1 MKPDSRLLNI
11 TVAAI
16 ALLPIS
22 LFAQY
27 AYACIQFPYSIDYAE
42 GILLE
47 QARLIFTARAYGS
60 IETWPAIVFHYT
72 PFFHAATNLISG
84 VTGLDLLATGRAL
97 SAGFTI
103 LLCVLV
109 GRLAIM
115 GDRGISLPADSLSA
129 GLLAAC
135 SAISIPA
142 LFNWSPQMHTD
153 LAALG
158 LSVLGFYLAMA
169 ALERPRLAVL
179 AGIVFVLAVYTKQT
193 SIAAPAAGFLTLLFY
208 RPRTALAGIATSV
221 VLGAIAL
228 VVLALATQGRFLQ
241 HIFFY
246 NMNRYSLEWLVRNS
260 SALLLCA
267 PIVVAGLLYVLPHA
281 WRTAFLKSNGD
292 GGLLSRLKS
301 LDPILAGLSIYLL
314 TSGLMILM
322 CGKSGAGP
330 HYTMEFAVVCA
341 VMFGRCFLREITT
354 ARASKGLAVRVMVL
368 VLVLAFAGQ
377 VAILVGFKKDANL
390 LLSREY
396 VAEHDALFNFIKATE
411 KPVISDE
418 MVMVVKSGKD
428 IQWEPAIFA
437 ELASKGMWSEAPLI
451 DRLNRKY
458 FGAIVTAGD
467 HGNFYFDAR
476 YTPTVY
482 KAMAENYPV
491 KRRYWIYTVHL
502 PRPTAAGVPGQ
513 KP

>member
-1 MKPDSRLLNI
+1 MKPHSRLLNI

-16 ALLPIS
+16 AVLPIC

-47 QARLIFTARAYGS
+47 QARLIFTPRAYGS
-60 IETWPAIVFHYT
+60 IETWPPIVFHYT
-72 PFFHAATNLISG
+72 PFFHAAANLISG
-84 VTGLDLLATGRAL
+84 VTGLDLLVTARAL
-97 SAGFTI
+97 STGFTI

-115 GDRGISLPADSLSA
+115 GDRGTSLPADRLSA
-129 GLLAAC
+129 ALIAGCA
-135 SAISIPA
+135 AISIPA

-169 ALERPRLAVL
+169 SLERPRLAVL

-193 SIAAPAAGFLTLLFY
+193 SIAAPAAGFLTLLLY
-208 RPRTALAGIATSV
+208 RPRTAITGIATSV
-221 VLGAIAL
+221 ALGAAAL
-228 VVLALATQGRFLQ
+228 VVLAMATQGRFLQ

-267 PIVVAGLLYVLPHA
+267 PIVVAGLLYALSLI
-281 WRTAFLKSNGD
+281 RSTAFPGSKGD

-301 LDPILAGLSIYLL
+301 FDPILAGLSIYLL

-341 VMFGRCFLREITT
+341 VMFGRWFLRVVTT
-354 ARASKGLAVRVMVL
+354 SRASGGLAQSHGPGACPRLCRPGRHSRKLQEERKPAAQPGICRRARGPVQL
-368 VLVLAFAGQ
+368 HQGDGKAGHFRRNGHGREERQ
-377 VAILVGFKKDANL
+377 GHPVG
-390 LLSREY
+390 
-396 VAEHDALFNFIKATE
+396 
-411 KPVISDE
+411 
-418 MVMVVKSGKD
+418 
-428 IQWEPAIFA
+428 
-437 ELASKGMWSEAPLI
+437 
-451 DRLNRKY
+451 
-458 FGAIVTAGD
+458 
-467 HGNFYFDAR
+467 AR
-476 YTPTVY
+476 H
-482 KAMAENYPV
+482 
-491 KRRYWIYTVHL
+491 ICG
-502 PRPTAAGVPGQ
+502 AGVQGHVERGPAH
-513 KP
+513 